1 MATTTGVH
9 AIQLT
14 VLTSNGKAL
23 PQVNQSTGL
32 VKTGFP
38 NAGNANYEI
47 FVVDR
52 IQSIK
57 ANQNPTTKTYPL
69 QLAGSSQFS
78 YLRGYDSSLSDTF
91 TVAESMATIL
101 AMF

>member
-1 MATTTGVH
+1 MPTTGVH

-23 PQVNQSTGL
+23 SFVDQTTGV
-32 VKTGFP
+32 VKTGYP
-38 NAGNANYEI
+38 NAGNANYEM

-52 IQSIK
+52 MQNIK
-57 ANQNPTTKTYPL
+57 ANQNPTTKPYAI
-69 QLAGSSQFS
+69 QLAGASQFA
-78 YLRGYDSSLSDTF
+78 YLRNYAGNLSDTF

>member
-1 MATTTGVH
+1 MATTGVN
-9 AIQLT
+9 AILLT
-14 VLTSNGKAL
+14 VLTSNLKAL
-23 PQVNQSTGL
+23 PYVDQATGL
-32 VKTGFP
+32 VKTGYP

-47 FVVDR
+47 FIVDR

-57 ANQNPTTKTYPL
+57 ANQNPTTKTYPI
-69 QLAGSSQFS
+69 QLAGGSQFS
-78 YLRGYDSSLSDTF
+78 YLRDYASDLSDTF

>member
-1 MATTTGVH
+1 MATTGVH

-14 VLTSNGKAL
+14 VLTSNLKAL
-23 PQVNQSTGL
+23 PSVNQTTGL
-32 VKTGFP
+32 IK
-38 NAGNANYEI
+38 AGYPGAGSANYMM

-52 IQSIK
+52 MQNIK
-57 ANQNPTTKTYPL
+57 ANQNPTTKTYPV
-69 QLAGSSQFS
+69 QLAGGSQFA
-78 YLRGYDSSLSDTF
+78 YLRDYASDLSDTF

>member
-1 MATTTGVH
+1 
-9 AIQLT
+9 
-14 VLTSNGKAL
+14 
-23 PQVNQSTGL
+23 L

-38 NAGNANYEI
+38 DAGNANYQM

-52 IQSIK
+52 MQSIK

-69 QLAGSSQFS
+69 QLAGASQFS
-78 YLRGYDSSLSDTF
+78 YLRNEVGALSDTF
-91 TVAESMATIL
+91 VVAESMATIL